1 MPAKLLATKAI
12 TYRLLSMLITF
23 SVVYIFTR
31 SLPLTTGA
39 TAAIEILKTMW
50 YYLYDSI
57 WDRLGFVTIKAKEV
71 GGIKEGY
78 PLVPL
83 PEKAK
88 GFIALMRPLT
98 MTGGL
103 LAGFFL
109 VMLASYYY
117 NIPLSL
123 PLALL
128 TGICL
133 AILHGASQALNQAAK
148 EEIEIDK
155 INKPYRPVVKG
166 IITPEEA
173 MLFSVILFLIAAV
186 LAFAIKPIF
195 IVGITTIAFFSI
207 FYTLPP
213 LRMKR
218 RFVLNNIWQGIARG
232 FLPPVAVF
240 SIFSP
245 HFFDILPVALGTII
259 ALWITGLQSAKDI
272 GDSEG
277 DKKFGIRNFFTVLGE
292 KKALKVM
299 GVLMIFSFVVLN
311 AFIYLE
317 YLPTSMLPLN
327 ILAIPSFGIIHFL
340 NKSSELTENNC
351 GWLLFYGTMGL
362 WYIFPAILYSVF

>member
-1 MPAKLLATKAI
+1 MPAKILATKAI

-39 TAAIEILKTMW
+39 TAAIEILKTVW
-50 YYLYDSI
+50 YFLYDSI
-57 WDRLGFVTIKAKEV
+57 WDRLGFVTIKV

-88 GFIALMRPLT
+88 GFIALMRPMT

-103 LAGFFL
+103 VAGLFL

-117 NIPLSL
+117 NIPFSLS
-123 PLALL
+123 LALL

-133 AILHGASQALNQAAK
+133 AILHAASQALNQAAK

-173 MLFSVILFLIAAV
+173 MLFSVILFLIVAV
-186 LAFAIKPIF
+186 IAFAIKPIF
-195 IVGITTIAFFSI
+195 IIGITIIAFFSI

-218 RFVLNNIWQGIARG
+218 RFILNNVWQGIARG

-245 HFFDILPVALGTII
+245 HLDILPVALGIII
-259 ALWITGLQSAKDI
+259 ALWILGLQSAKDI
-272 GDSEG
+272 GDVEG

-292 KKALKVM
+292 EKALKVM
-299 GVLMIFSFVVLN
+299 GILTVFSFVVLN
-311 AFIYLE
+311 AFIYLQ
-317 YLPTSMLPLN
+317 YLPISFLPLN
-327 ILAIPSFGIIHFL
+327 ILAVPSFGIIHFL
-340 NKSSELTENNC
+340 NKSSELTENNV
-351 GWLLFYGTMGL
+351 GWILFYGTMSL
-362 WYIFPAILYSVF
+362 WYIFPVVLFSIF

>member
-23 SVVYIFTR
+23 SVVYTFTR

-39 TAAIEILKTMW
+39 TAAIEILKTVW
-50 YYLYDSI
+50 YYIYDSI
-57 WDRLGFVTIKAKEV
+57 WDRLGFITVKAKEV

-88 GFIALMRPLT
+88 GFIALMRPMT
-98 MTGGL
+98 MTGGI

-109 VMLASYYY
+109 VILASSYY

-123 PLALL
+123 SLALL

-133 AILHGASQALNQAAK
+133 AILHAASQALNQAAK

-195 IVGITTIAFFSI
+195 IIGISTIAFFSI

-245 HFFDILPVALGTII
+245 HLDILPVALGIII
-259 ALWITGLQSAKDI
+259 ALWIMGLQSAKDVDDI
-272 GDSEG
+272 EG
-277 DKKFGIRNFFTVLGE
+277 DKEFGIRNFFTVWGE
-292 KKALKVM
+292 EKALNVM
-299 GVLMIFSFVVLN
+299 GILMVFSFVVLN
-311 AFIYLE
+311 VFVYLE
-317 YLPTSMLPLN
+317 YLPVSMVPLN
-327 ILAIPSFGIIHFL
+327 ILAVPSFGIIHFL
-340 NKSSELTENNC
+340 NKSSQLTENNV
-351 GWLLFYGTMGL
+351 GWILFYGTVGL
-362 WYIFPAILYSVF
+362 WYIFPAVLYSVF